1 MGELL
6 AIWWV
11 WLSAALVLALIEVL
25 LPAFLFLGFA
35 LGAAVMAILVLFW
48 PGTLSAPVALAV
60 FAGLSLIA
68 WIILRVV
75 FRNQRSGARFFQ
87 HDIND

>member
-25 LPAFLFLGFA
+25 LPAFVFLGFA
-35 LGAAVMAILVLFW
+35 IGAAVMAILVLFL
-48 PGTLSAPVALAV
+48 PVTLSAPVALAI

-68 WIILRVV
+68 WIALRLI